1 MNKTI
6 LRSAMIMQPED
17 RNRHNF
23 MIFGGFLLQ
32 KTFELAF
39 CCAASFSHT
48 RPTFVSLDPSTFE
61 NPVPVGSV
69 LYLSATVAYTEPL
82 ARTDNSN
89 DSNRYTKVHVRV
101 DSRVRDVEHAT
112 RKSTGVFHY
121 TFLVPNEV
129 QVMPTKYAEYMVWLD
144 ARRRAQDLDPIIASR
159 FTEDSASARMDGV
172 TE

>member
-1 MNKTI
+1 
-6 LRSAMIMQPED
+6 MIMQPED

-32 KTFELAF
+32 QTFELAF

-69 LYLSATVAYTEPL
+69 LYLKATVAYTEPL
-82 ARTDNSN
+82 VRTVDGEPSK
-89 DSNRYTKVHVRV
+89 RTPYTKVHVRV
-101 DSRVRDVEHAT
+101 DSKVRDVEHAT
-112 RKSTGVFHY
+112 KNPTGVFHY

-129 QVMPTKYAEYMVWLD
+129 QVMPTKYAEYMMWLD

-159 FTEDSASARMDGV
+159 FTEDETSARMDGV